1 MARLTS
7 NTLRWDRA
15 YLSDQGPALEEEG
28 GFARKVKPLW
38 RLTEF
43 ETANYAFLMGIE
55 NHYAPCPYSGG
66 ASFSVLKRMWMDL
79 EEAMPGRKIDFYQGF
94 LERGRPAFRNEE
106 QARGEELHPCPSC
119 GYPTSAGVCG
129 VCRIRDALKG
139 E

>member
-1 MARLTS
+1 
-7 NTLRWDRA
+7 
-15 YLSDQGPALEEEG
+15 
-28 GFARKVKPLW
+28 
-38 RLTEF
+38 
-43 ETANYAFLMGIE
+43 MGIE

-94 LERGRPAFRNEE
+94 LERGRPAFRSEE
-106 QARGEELHPCPSC
+106 ERGGEELRPCPRC

-129 VCRIRDALKG
+129 VCRIRDALKD